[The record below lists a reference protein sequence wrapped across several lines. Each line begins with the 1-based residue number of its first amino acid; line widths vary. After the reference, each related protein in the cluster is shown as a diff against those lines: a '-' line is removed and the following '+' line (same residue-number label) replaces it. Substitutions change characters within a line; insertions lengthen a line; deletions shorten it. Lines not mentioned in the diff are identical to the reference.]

1 MMNLRDLAVRG
12 GVSLVVRQGLGIFV
26 STVGLILLTRALGPE
41 AYGLWA
47 ATFGIYSYVSGLS
60 RWGVDVYLIRRKE
73 EPQPQDYNQAFSLLL
88 LAGLGSAGLAIL
100 ALPFLEHW
108 VRLEG
113 FAPMAIT
120 LFAGLPLPLLSLVPL
135 ARLERALDYRKIA
148 LIELSG
154 QIAIYIVALPLA
166 YQGLG
171 PWSPVAGVWASQLL
185 TLGLLYGIS
194 GYRPRLHWELTRV
207 RSVVAY
213 GVGFSASESLW
224 NLANLVNPLI
234 VGRYVGA
241 EAVGQ
246 VALAAR
252 LVEQV
257 GSMIAL
263 PAARLAI
270 PVFARVQED
279 PRALRAHVDHD
290 LGAEGVILRPHLAPA
305 LRAVAAGRLSLPVF
319 ARIQEDR
326 ARLLKVMDR
335 GINLQ
340 LMALGPLLAI
350 VGLGS
355 PWVLP
360 LLLGPGWLPVLD
372 VYPFIALSYLVG
384 TAFGLHSSILFV
396 MQRVAA
402 FRLVNIIL
410 FAGTALLLVPRL
422 GIEGYGWAEV
432 LHLPSWILLLA
443 WFQIYV
449 GRPISAKAGVWL
461 IGWAIPLFSWQLGPS
476 VWISAVVPLIWA
488 ETRRELTQAISL
500 ARILLKKPNRP

>member
-12 GVSLVVRQGLGIFV
+12 GASLVVRQGLGIFV

-47 ATFGIYSYVSGLS
+47 ATFGIYSYFSGLS
-60 RWGVDVYLIRRKE
+60 RWGVDIYLIRRKE

-100 ALPFLEHW
+100 ALPLLEHW

-113 FAPMAIT
+113 FAPIAIT
-120 LFAGLPLPLLSLVPL
+120 VFAGLPLPLLGLVPL

-154 QIAIYIVALPLA
+154 QIAIYVVALPLA

-185 TLGLLYGIS
+185 TLGLLYRIS
-194 GYRPRLHWELTRV
+194 GYRPRLHWESTRV
-207 RSVVAY
+207 RSVLAY
-213 GVGFSASESLW
+213 GVGFSASEGLW

-252 LVEQV
+252 LVEHV
-257 GSMIAL
+257 GSMISL
-263 PAARLAI
+263 PA
-270 PVFARVQED
+270 E
-279 PRALRAHVDHD
+279 
-290 LGAEGVILRPHLAPA
+290 
-305 LRAVAAGRLSLPVF
+305 RLSIPVF

-326 ARLLKVMDR
+326 ARVMRALDR
-335 GINLQ
+335 GTSLQ
-340 LMALGPLLAI
+340 LMALGPLLAG
-350 VGLGS
+350 VGLGA

-360 LLLGPGWLPVLD
+360 LLLGPSWLPALE

-384 TAFGLHSSILFV
+384 TTFGLHSSILFV
-396 MQRVAA
+396 MQRLWGVAA
-402 FRLVNIIL
+402 FRLVNLIL
-410 FAGTALLLVPRL
+410 FAGTALLLVPHL

-432 LHLPSWILLLA
+432 LHLPSYILLLA

>member
-47 ATFGIYSYVSGLS
+47 ATFGIYSYISGLS
-60 RWGVDVYLIRRKE
+60 RWGVDVYLIRRRE

-88 LAGLGSAGLAIL
+88 LVGLGSAGLAIL

-113 FAPMAIT
+113 FAPIAIT
-120 LFAGLPLPLLSLVPL
+120 VFAGLPLPLLGLVPL

-185 TLGLLYGIS
+185 TLGLLYRIS

-252 LVEQV
+252 LVEHV
-257 GSMIAL
+257 GSMVAF
-263 PAARLAI
+263 PAA
-270 PVFARVQED
+270 
-279 PRALRAHVDHD
+279 
-290 LGAEGVILRPHLAPA
+290 
-305 LRAVAAGRLSLPVF
+305 RLSLPVF

-326 ARLLKVMDR
+326 TRLLNVLDR

-340 LMALGPLLAI
+340 LIALGPLLAI

-396 MQRVAA
+396 MQHLWTVAA
-402 FRLVNIIL
+402 FRLVNLIL
-410 FAGTALLLVPRL
+410 FAGTALLLVPHL

-461 IGWAIPLFSWQLGPS
+461 IGWAIPLFSWQLGPL
-476 VWISAVVPLIWA
+476 VWISAVLPLIWA
-488 ETRRELTQAISL
+488 ETRRELKQAISL